1 MKEALRVKETPF
13 KSRRR
18 RVLKERSLKFINQAL
33 ETQSLINLRKI
44 ARTST
49 RISENLKR
57 PMTQARRVD
66 HKLLASHQY
75 MI

>member
-1 MKEALRVKETPF
+1 MKEALRVKETPS

-18 RVLKERSLKFINQAL
+18 RALKERSLKFINQAL